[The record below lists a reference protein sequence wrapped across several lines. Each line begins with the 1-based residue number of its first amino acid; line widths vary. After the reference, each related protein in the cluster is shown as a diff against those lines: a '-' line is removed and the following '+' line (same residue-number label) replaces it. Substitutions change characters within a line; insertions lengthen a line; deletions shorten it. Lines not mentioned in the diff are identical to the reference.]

1 MPGLVT
7 VVVVLGMAAVS
18 VWAGARE
25 TRARAAEMLV
35 DVASCDFD
43 GDRVTVGLTVRNTGA
58 TTRSAH
64 IQVEYRDADGARIDR
79 ESVPARDGGPGDT
92 ARIEESTELDVTA
105 ATGTCVVAAVR

>member
-7 VVVVLGMAAVS
+7 IVVVLGMAAVS

-35 DVASCDFD
+35 DVASCDFN

-64 IQVEYRDADGARIDR
+64 IQVEYRDADGARIER
-79 ESVPARDGGPGDT
+79 ESITARDVAPGAT
-92 ARIEESTELDVTA
+92 ANIQESTQLDPWAV
-105 ATGTCVVAAVR
+105 TGTCLVVDVR